1 ITAEWRKP
9 GPGNQG
15 RPLAWARRPR
25 SEHLLPEPYRGWPGL
40 QFASGHGGGARSPTS
55 RSEEHTSELQSLT
68 NIVCRLLLEKK
79 KQPHIHDT
87 STIRNN
93 PHDPTSAFHRH
104 ETVAHSDTYAPNRT
118 PDRSLATTQH
128 TVEHREP
135 ASFL

>member
-68 NIVCRLLLEKK
+68 NLVCRLLLEKK
-79 KQPHIHDT
+79 KEPHVDRRDSRRRKGLRSQRRFATHDEDCART
-87 STIRNN
+87 
-93 PHDPTSAFHRH
+93 DGVSAWDAGEMDHSACVARH
-104 ETVAHSDTYAPNRT
+104 VG
-118 PDRSLATTQH
+118 
-128 TVEHREP
+128 P
-135 ASFL
+135 ACSRD